1 MVLGSP
7 CSTRS
12 HAHTHAASQEALPR
26 PCPGARRHRWPE
38 GESVPLEWPHTP
50 CRFRMLSPGEMK
62 RAHTRRCL
70 SRRTAQPRGRLCPSW
85 SSLVRMRRFF
95 VTLHT
100 YTHTRTCTQRCT
112 CTHAHKGAHA
122 LMHAHAPL
130 SIFWFN
136 RSQHT
141 ALFASTRMHRITLI
155 FCEASASAHL
165 STRPTST

>member
-1 MVLGSP
+1 MSLQDVIAGRNEA
-7 CSTRS
+7 RS
-12 HAHTHAASQEALPR
+12 HAQVSLEAYRATSRQIMPILELFGTHATLF
-26 PCPGARRHRWPE
+26 C
-38 GESVPLEWPHTP
+38 HTTYIH
-50 CRFRMLSPGEMK
+50 S
-62 RAHTRRCL
+62 
-70 SRRTAQPRGRLCPSW
+70 
-85 SSLVRMRRFF
+85 
-95 VTLHT
+95 
-100 YTHTRTCTQRCT
+100 YTHMHTKVHMHSCTQRCT